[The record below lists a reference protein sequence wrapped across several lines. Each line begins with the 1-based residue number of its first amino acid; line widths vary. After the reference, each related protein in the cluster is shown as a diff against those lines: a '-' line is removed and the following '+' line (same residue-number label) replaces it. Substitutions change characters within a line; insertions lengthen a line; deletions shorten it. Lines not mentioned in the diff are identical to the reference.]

1 MEDDMIRG
9 KISEVNF
16 LVDNYVDI
24 LKIENIKFETI
35 AERFYIIAVIGF
47 IEGIIQINKDKDYL
61 TFINMYKIKQSSSY
75 KFMSL
80 YSFIKKNKEYCDYII
95 NYFNIWHGNKYE
107 VFAYDEYNKKDLI
120 NNFYELATLLIEER
134 EIAKNCND
142 NEMFDAYNLFCR
154 NLSTMFSGSVSF

>member
-1 MEDDMIRG
+1 MIRD

-16 LVDNYVDI
+16 FVDNYVNI
-24 LKIENIKFETI
+24 LEIESIELETV
-35 AERFYIIAVIGF
+35 ADHFYIAAVIGC

-75 KFMSL
+75 KFMSI
-80 YSFIKKNKEYCDYII
+80 YSFIKKNKEYSEYII

-107 VFAYDEYNKKDLI
+107 VFTYDEYNKKDLI

-134 EIAKNCND
+134 ELAKNCND
-142 NEMFDAYNLFCR
+142 YEVFNNYNLFCS
-154 NLSTMFSGSVSF
+154 NLSSMLSGSVSF